1 LQEVILSKGV
11 LMYAAW
17 EKSDLMDYGK
27 AQRERR
33 MLYSRTDEVLYDMC
47 RKWSNHRDLSIV
59 QAKVRIIGRVYAT
72 GVERKGE
79 KDKTKGIY
87 ETVAKILEKNQTW
100 IDSEINELNRFKSLS
115 IQSYERILR
124 LHGYIVRLLKK
135 GTRSKLNFRSFV
147 SKYLHFHVPIVPLF
161 DSVASNIIN
170 RSDWYPWKKSKGHIL
185 IPMRREYD
193 PVYYRFFEQ
202 FSLYFLDLKEKK
214 LNPTVRDADWYLIW
228 SACEYYD

>member
-1 LQEVILSKGV
+1 
-11 LMYAAW
+11 MYAAW
-17 EKSDLMDYGK
+17 KKSDLMDYRN

-33 MLYSRTDEVLYDMC
+33 MLYSKTDEVLYDMC

-72 GVERKGE
+72 GVERKGK

-87 ETVAKILEKNQTW
+87 ETVAKILQKNQTW

-185 IPMRREYD
+185 IPTRREYD
-193 PVYYRFFEQ
+193 PVYYRFFQQ

-228 SACEYYD
+228 SAYKYYD

>member
-1 LQEVILSKGV
+1 
-11 LMYAAW
+11 MYAAW
-17 EKSDLMDYGK
+17 KKSDLMDYGK

-59 QAKVRIIGRVYAT
+59 QAKVRIIGRVYAA

-87 ETVAKILEKNQTW
+87 ETVAKILQKKQTW

-135 GTRSKLNFRSFV
+135 GTKSKLNFRSFV

-170 RSDWYPWKKSKGHIL
+170 RSDWYPWKKSKAHIL

-193 PVYYRFFEQ
+193 PVYYKFFQQ
-202 FSLYFLDLKEKK
+202 FLLYFSDLKEKK
-214 LNPTVRDADWYLIW
+214 LKPKVRDADWYLIW
-228 SACEYYD
+228 SAYEYYD